1 LCNGSGGQSSLS
13 LSDPFCVER
22 HREAFQDLIAN
33 HINMLFCNEHE
44 LLSMYGGESLND
56 AIEIGA
62 QFVDTLVC
70 TAGAEGAY
78 IANGGEIIH
87 VPANSVNMVDAT
99 GAGDLFAA
107 GFLAGVSQNKSLEV
121 CGMMGCIAAAEVIS
135 SMGARPQ
142 TNLQELFDINKL

>member
-1 LCNGSGGQSSLS
+1 
-13 LSDPFCVER
+13 
-22 HREAFQDLIAN
+22 
-33 HINMLFCNEHE
+33 
-44 LLSMYGGESLND
+44 MYGGESLND

-78 IANGGEIIH
+78 IANGGKIIH

-107 GFLAGVSQNKSLEV
+107 GFLVGVSQNKSLEV